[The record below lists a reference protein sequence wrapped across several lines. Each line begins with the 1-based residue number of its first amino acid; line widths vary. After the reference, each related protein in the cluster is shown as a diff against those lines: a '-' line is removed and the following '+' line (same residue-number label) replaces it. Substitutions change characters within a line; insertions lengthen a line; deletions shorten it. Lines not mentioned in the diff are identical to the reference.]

1 MIENICETED
11 SSSFKLKL
19 NHTFKK
25 QVDHKNQSQRHVWF
39 IHCLLGSACVG
50 LL

>member
-1 MIENICETED
+1 MMIENICETED

-25 QVDHKNQSQRHVWF
+25 IGGPQESVSKAWF